1 MTQRMTKAD
10 RCDRCGAEAFF
21 LALKGTSHL
30 LFCDHHGRY
39 HAPALIHQGWEI
51 LDESH
56 RLAQGQ
62 RSSVEV

>member
-1 MTQRMTKAD
+1 MTKRMTKAD

-21 LALKGTSHL
+21 LAMRGSAHL
-30 LFCDHHGRY
+30 LFCNHHGRF

-56 RLAQGQ
+56 RLTESERQSQ
-62 RSSVEV
+62 PV